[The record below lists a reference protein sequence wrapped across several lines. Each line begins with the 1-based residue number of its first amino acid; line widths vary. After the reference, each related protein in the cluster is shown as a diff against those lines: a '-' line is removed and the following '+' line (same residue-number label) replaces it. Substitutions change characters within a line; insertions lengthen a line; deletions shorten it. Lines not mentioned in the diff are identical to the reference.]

1 MGQLKSAFSCVHVW
15 REKVFLSCDLLS
27 NNKMAVISKFER
39 GKALGMIAGGMTRA
53 EVSWKFSV
61 AKSTITRL
69 MQRAERLGKEQA
81 MKVQPGR
88 GRKNKWSLGDLRILL
103 QLTKRYPTYS
113 AARLKRKAEGRLD
126 HLSVRR
132 LREMLLRACF
142 PSKRCGKKPM
152 LTKAMKARSM
162 GVYFS

>member
-39 GKALGMIAGGMTRA
+39 GKALGMIAGGMTRD
-53 EVSWKFSV
+53 EVSW
-61 AKSTITRL
+61 
-69 MQRAERLGKEQA
+69 RLG
-81 MKVQPGR
+81 
-88 GRKNKWSLGDLRILL
+88 
-103 QLTKRYPTYS
+103 
-113 AARLKRKAEGRLD
+113 